1 MTEKRLLVVD
11 DEPEFCRFVKAVA
24 VDLGYQF
31 AEANDGEE
39 FKRRYLEFDPT
50 TIILDLIM
58 PRTDGFELLKWLVAR
73 DCRAEVIV
81 VSGYDTTNSKMAK
94 MIGDEDGVR
103 DIKTLAKPIRLDN
116 LRESLR

>member
-1 MTEKRLLVVD
+1 MTSRSFAGSSKRSRWTSD
-11 DEPEFCRFVKAVA
+11 TNSP
-24 VDLGYQF
+24 
-31 AEANDGEE
+31 
-39 FKRRYLEFDPT
+39 
-50 TIILDLIM
+50 IILDLIM

-103 DIKTLAKPIRLDN
+103 DIKTLAKPIRLDD